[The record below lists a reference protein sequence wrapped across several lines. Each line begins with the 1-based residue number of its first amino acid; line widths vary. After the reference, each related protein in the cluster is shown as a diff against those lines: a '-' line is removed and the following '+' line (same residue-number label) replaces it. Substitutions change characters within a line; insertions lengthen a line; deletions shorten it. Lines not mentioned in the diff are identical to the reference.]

1 MDCLLFVTLSDTN
14 NQLFSNTNQYSMNL
28 RICIATLALTVLA
41 NASHAFERPAYIEPT
56 DTATVDTT
64 GWDKVTTPL
73 TLSWASKDVHYR
85 QNATPPAIN
94 VTDTTITAWRGERI
108 GIEALLI
115 ASKATEQMRVELSP
129 LKKSGKK
136 INTPG
141 SYAAFM
147 RYVTTTA
154 YNTCGYPSPDL
165 PTYTVADM
173 IDLPNTTVAM
183 EANSV
188 RPIWCSIELP
198 QDIKP
203 GTYTATLS
211 LFPANGKNVIKELSL
226 NIEVSD
232 RTLPSPKDYKFYLDL
247 WQQPYAISRYYGV
260 EPWSKKHFELLT
272 PYTEMLAR
280 AGQKTVSVILFY
292 EPWGEQSHDKFEPMV
307 ATTRHADGSWSY
319 DYTILDRYVEHMAK
333 HGIDANIECFT
344 MVPWELKFR
353 YFDEPTGE
361 YRFLEAP
368 TSSTEYSELWT
379 SFLQALTKH
388 LKEKGWFEK
397 TLIVMD
403 ERGLPQMLD
412 ARRVA
417 LSAVPDIKMSLA
429 GSYHAEL
436 IDSLES
442 YTLIKGD
449 FFPADVMKR
458 RKEKGFITLMYTCC
472 ATSAPSQFSNSAPAD
487 GAYLPVYATATGH
500 DGYLHWSF
508 SNWQDT
514 PLTDTRFRMFAPGDT
529 YFVYPDGRSSIRYER
544 MLEGIQLS
552 EKIRILRTEMQA
564 ARDFEGLLLLEKSL
578 EPIRSGAMNAWYPT
592 STVVNDLTRAIAN
605 LSAR

>member
-1 MDCLLFVTLSDTN
+1 MGA
-14 NQLFSNTNQYSMNL
+14 Y
-28 RICIATLALTVLA
+28 
-41 NASHAFERPAYIEPT
+41 ERPAYEEPT
-56 DTATVDTT
+56 DTAAVDTS
-64 GWDKVTTPL
+64 GWANVTAPL
-73 TLSWASKDVHYR
+73 SLTWATKDVHYR
-85 QNATPPAIN
+85 QNATPPALNIA
-94 VTDTTITAWRGERI
+94 DTTVTAWRGERI
-108 GIEALLI
+108 GLEALAI
-115 ASKATEQMRVELSP
+115 AGSEAGPMRVELAP
-129 LKKSGKK
+129 LTLAGKK
-136 INTPG
+136 VKMPG

-147 RYVTTTA
+147 RYVTTTHHNA
-154 YNTCGYPSPDL
+154 CGYPSPDL
-165 PTYTVADM
+165 PTFTVPDM
-173 IDLPNTTVAM
+173 IDLPNATVSMKAHTM
-183 EANSV
+183 

-198 QDIKP
+198 RDIKP
-203 GTYTATLS
+203 GTYTTTLS
-211 LFPANGKNVIKELSL
+211 LIPEGSKKAVKELKL

-232 RTLPSPKDYKFYLDL
+232 RTLPAPKDYAFYLDL

-260 EPWSKKHFELLT
+260 EPWSKGHFKLMD
-272 PYTEMLAR
+272 PYAEMLAR

-307 ATTRHADGSWSY
+307 ATTRHADDSWSY
-319 DYTILDRYVEHMAK
+319 DYTVLDRYVEYMAK
-333 HGIDANIECFT
+333 HGIDTNIECFT
-344 MVPWELKFR
+344 MVPWEPKYR

-361 YRFLEAP
+361 YKFLEAP
-368 TSSTEYSELWT
+368 TSSPEYEELWT
-379 SFLQALTKH
+379 SFLQSLAKH

-417 LSAVPDIKMSLA
+417 LNAVPDIKMSLA
-429 GSYHAEL
+429 GSYHSEL
-436 IDSLES
+436 VDSLES

-458 RKEKGFITLMYTCC
+458 RHDKGFTTLMYTCC
-472 ATSAPSQFSNSAPAD
+472 ATPAPSQFSNSAPAD
-487 GAYLPVYATATGH
+487 GAYLPVYSTATGH

-552 EKIRILRTEMQA
+552 EKIRLLRAEMEA
-564 ARDFEGLLLLEKSL
+564 ANDLEGLLLLEKAL
-578 EPIRSGAMNAWYPT
+578 EPLRSGAMNAWYPT
-592 STVVNDLTRAIAN
+592 STVVNDLTRAIAT